1 MLIVCKQHLSGIATT
16 GAHYSGKSAHDQ
28 VEIGNQILQGYW
40 ESLQKRLKNMAK
52 GRFVNIPD
60 AFAGKW
66 CACTQRLSTG
76 LPS

>member
-28 VEIGNQILQGYW
+28 VEIGNRILQGDW

-52 GRFVNIPD
+52 GRFVYIPD

-66 CACTQRLSTG
+66 CACTQ
-76 LPS
+76 